1 MRYYTTCRQ
10 HGRAVKAIDS
20 KSIGVTR
27 VSSNLTAVETFFCV
41 VTREFI
47 ESFCGTAVDFFCAHG
62 HGPTS
67 TAPKGGLGL
76 ASHAGSDWGPHGI
89 SRGGQ
94 VHMWVGAAAAFSSKK
109 TLSFPSTAAAGT
121 QNAASTSTCAM
132 GLRAL
137 LEGSPSV
144 FRPTNPPGASWRQP
158 CASTGLQRKSKFEAV
173 VKIHSAKN

>member
-1 MRYYTTCRQ
+1 MNRQ

-27 VSSNLTAVETFFCV
+27 VSSNLTAVEF
-41 VTREFI
+41 
-47 ESFCGTAVDFFCAHG
+47 SFSSYCAVDSFCAHG

-94 VHMWVGAAAAFSSKK
+94 AHMWVGAAAAFSSKK

-144 FRPTNPPGASWRQP
+144 FRPANPPGASWRQP